1 MASATCS
8 PPASQ
13 DCECP
18 AITAGLG
25 PPARQWSLA
34 GKAQA
39 LWLGVKIDPQEHGQ
53 KLKLLAEAALII
65 LYPRLPFPSSITA
78 KNQRMF
84 DQ

>member
-39 LWLGVKIDPQEHGQ
+39 LWLGVKIPSLLQMGSVTLDQFLTFPVPQKPNGN
-53 KLKLLAEAALII
+53 KGW
-65 LYPRLPFPSSITA
+65 
-78 KNQRMF
+78 
-84 DQ
+84 